1 MAEINVDEL
10 EIEKL
15 MKAIGD
21 EVWPE
26 FLARVKDLGQARNT
40 KDLAHDLYVIL
51 AELYPE
57 LDLLT
62 PEANAA
68 TEEFNFGG

>member
-15 MKAIGD
+15 MKAID
-21 EVWPE
+21 KEAWLE
-26 FLARVKDLGQARNT
+26 FLARLEDLGQDGNT

-68 TEEFNFGG
+68 TEEFTFGG